1 MRNKRPIFT
10 ICMRVGGNRFI
21 SRFAGNDKNNKAG
34 GEDNKNIIFMSVV
47 SLIKDKV
54 WSHQI

>member
-1 MRNKRPIFT
+1 
-10 ICMRVGGNRFI
+10 MRVGGNRFI